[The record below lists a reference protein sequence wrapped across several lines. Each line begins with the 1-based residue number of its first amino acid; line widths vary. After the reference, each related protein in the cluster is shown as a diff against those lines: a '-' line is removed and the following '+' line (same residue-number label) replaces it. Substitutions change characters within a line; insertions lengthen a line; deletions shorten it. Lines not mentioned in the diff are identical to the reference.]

1 MTRPGR
7 YAPWRGRPAQGA
19 RLSRLRV
26 PRAET
31 QGLSP
36 ENAILPLFYGTP
48 EGGKESLSPGKPG
61 DEGREPHCAGKSRF
75 PGTEEPCIRR
85 KGPLRSGEDPFC
97 IVARETIPGRDGLFP
112 ERLHL
117 AVAGAGVGGGHH
129 GGVAPQDAVGA
140 LLLGSLV
147 LGTALFE
154 FLIADL

>member
-48 EGGKESLSPGKPG
+48 GGEKESLSPGKPG
-61 DEGREPHCAGKSRF
+61 DEGREPPLFRK
-75 PGTEEPCIRR
+75 EPLPR
-85 KGPLRSGEDPFC
+85 
-97 IVARETIPGRDGLFP
+97 
-112 ERLHL
+112 H
-117 AVAGAGVGGGHH
+117 
-129 GGVAPQDAVGA
+129 
-140 LLLGSLV
+140 
-147 LGTALFE
+147 
-154 FLIADL
+154 